1 MKVRGGELRYP
12 RPDNWVVVPKQKY
25 AAGDLIGTA
34 YHTTSPVYK
43 LNAVISLMKA
53 KGKTIALI
61 KLKGLLGTSINSNQQ
76 YISKIYLTTMYLLM
90 KDIVLAVMF
99 IIAELLE

>member
-25 AAGDLIGTA
+25 AAGDLMGTA

-53 KGKTIALI
+53 KGK
-61 KLKGLLGTSINSNQQ
+61 LL
-76 YISKIYLTTMYLLM
+76 LL
-90 KDIVLAVMF
+90 
-99 IIAELLE
+99 

>member
-34 YHTTSPVYK
+34 YHTTSPVLIK
-43 LNAVISLMKA
+43 C
-53 KGKTIALI
+53 GLI
-61 KLKGLLGTSINSNQQ
+61 KLEELPEWKLSLSAG
-76 YISKIYLTTMYLLM
+76 KIKPSTTM
-90 KDIVLAVMF
+90 
-99 IIAELLE
+99 